1 MTRSTARRFE
11 RLPRATVGELE
22 VPIATGFLARFLGLA
37 HLEREEAGA
46 GLLIPRCRSVHTFG
60 MRFAL
65 DLVFFDEDLSPIDVR
80 LRVPPRR
87 VARARRA
94 AMVLEL
100 PAMSAKR
107 SGGRGWAGEKI
118 GSGPTG

>member
-1 MTRSTARRFE
+1 MTGSPTAGRFD
-11 RLPRATVGELE
+11 RLPRAKFGDLE
-22 VPIATGFLARFLGLA
+22 VPVATGFGARLLGLA

-65 DLVFFDEDLSPIDVR
+65 DLFFLDEALSPVEVR
-80 LRVPPRR
+80 RGVHPRR

-100 PAMSAKR
+100 PARSVKR
-107 SGGRGWAGEKI
+107 RTGRG
-118 GSGPTG
+118 

>member
-1 MTRSTARRFE
+1 MTSPPAARRFE

-22 VPIATGFLARFLGLA
+22 VPVATGLLARFLGLA

-46 GLLIPRCRSVHTFG
+46 GLLVPRCRSVHTFG

-65 DLVFFDEDLSPIDVR
+65 DLVFLDEALSPIEVR
-80 LRVPPRR
+80 PGVPPRR

-100 PAMSAKR
+100 PAMSVKR
-107 SGGRGWAGEKI
+107 RAGRG
-118 GSGPTG
+118 